1 MENRYYKIRADEKRV
16 IVERITA
23 YIKNRP
29 DILFAY
35 LHGSFFSG
43 DRFRDI
49 DIAIYLK
56 PPFSPSLQVELE
68 MEAELDQEVKK
79 YPVEVRVLNNAPLSS
94 EVLSALQ
101 RLEDLRKLSEEEFA
115 ADPHKVA
122 SAKYNLIVAI
132 EGAVDLSNHIISK
145 NGFRTPEDYADTFRV
160 MEEKGVFDAEF
171 PTL

>member
-1 MENRYYKIRADEKRV
+1 MLLSGKCTSRRRWDLEYNPDKVRKI
-16 IVERITA
+16 T
-23 YIKNRP
+23 
-29 DILFAY
+29 
-35 LHGSFFSG
+35 
-43 DRFRDI
+43 
-49 DIAIYLK
+49 
-56 PPFSPSLQVELE
+56 
-68 MEAELDQEVKK
+68 
-79 YPVEVRVLNNAPLSS
+79 S

-171 PTL
+171 TNSIIQMARLRNRLVHIYWDIDDAEIYRIIQTRLQDIKQFLKKFGNFIGL

>member
-1 MENRYYKIRADEKRV
+1 VRKI
-16 IVERITA
+16 T
-23 YIKNRP
+23 
-29 DILFAY
+29 
-35 LHGSFFSG
+35 
-43 DRFRDI
+43 
-49 DIAIYLK
+49 
-56 PPFSPSLQVELE
+56 
-68 MEAELDQEVKK
+68 
-79 YPVEVRVLNNAPLSS
+79 S

-171 PTL
+171 TNSLIQMARFSNRLVHIYWDIDDAEIYRIIQTRLQDIKQFLKKFGNFIGI

>member
-1 MENRYYKIRADEKRV
+1 MENRYYKIRADEKRI

-56 PPFSPSLQVELE
+56 PPFSPSLQVELK
-68 MEAELDQEVKK
+68 MEAELDKEVKK
-79 YPVEVRVLNNAPLSS
+79 YPVEVRVLNNAPLSFRYN
-94 EVLSALQ
+94 VLKHGKPIVVVDD
-101 RLEDLRKLSEEEFA
+101 DLRCDFMEA
-115 ADPHKVA
+115 T
-122 SAKYNLIVAI
+122 
-132 EGAVDLSNHIISK
+132 LSNYFDFAP
-145 NGFRTPEDYADTFRV
+145 FRKMYLKEA
-160 MEEKGVFDAEF
+160 MGSGI
-171 PTL
+171 